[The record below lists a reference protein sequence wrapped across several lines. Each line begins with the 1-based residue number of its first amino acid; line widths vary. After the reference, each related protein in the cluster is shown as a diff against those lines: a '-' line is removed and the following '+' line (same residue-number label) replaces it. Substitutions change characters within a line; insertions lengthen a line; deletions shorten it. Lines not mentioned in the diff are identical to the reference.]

1 MLQVVFE
8 NLRKIQDYIP
18 WGSLVFFY
26 FFEVYTLVI
35 TYAGRARACVRV
47 CVRIRVHVCARV
59 YYIYILYLLYKIY
72 IILILDLKDLE
83 YIILRILKTR
93 TRQARASCE
102 RVHVGVYAGACA
114 QARTRDNS

>member
-1 MLQVVFE
+1 M
-8 NLRKIQDYIP
+8 
-18 WGSLVFFY
+18 
-26 FFEVYTLVI
+26 
-35 TYAGRARACVRV
+35 

-102 RVHVGVYAGACA
+102 RTCVSVYARACA
-114 QARTRDNS
+114 QARTRDNSIQNFLKDFIDKIVFLVRFQINQIEYESYVKKYRQPR